1 MTPEDDY
8 HIAFQHMMKFVLD
21 RISKMDL
28 SSLKDGEVRNVNE
41 ILVDRKNDF
50 GVDRNKNLYLFTGGN
65 WKEINSYIKHITDN
79 IKK

>member
-8 HIAFQHMMKFVLD
+8 HIAFKHMMQHVLD

-41 ILVDRKNDF
+41 IPVDRENDF
-50 GVDRNKNLYLFTGGN
+50 GVDRNKNLYLLTRGN
-65 WKEINSYIKHITDN
+65 WKAINSNNKL
-79 IKK
+79 